1 MEKAK
6 WQTEPQYDEGIELPK
21 GFSSWSEVL
30 KDSFSP
36 ISSKEIESLFKL
48 LECIQED

>member
-30 KDSFSP
+30 KDSFFTYLIKRDRKS
-36 ISSKEIESLFKL
+36 F
-48 LECIQED
+48 